1 MRTPSSLGFTLLA
14 SLAISIGWHTQSSVT
29 NSFDS
34 EVHAFALH
42 DLAYPP
48 VPHPVLCVGSSSF
61 RLWPDMQSAFPN
73 WPLLNRGFGGSQM
86 SDLLNFFSDIV
97 TPYHPRLI
105 LVYEGD
111 NDLAAGHSLEDILIG
126 FNLFLHRC
134 KIEVPGT
141 PVAILAVKPSPL
153 RRSLLNTQ
161 RQLNTGLQRLANASD
176 QVYFVDTFTPL
187 LDSSGLPSP
196 DYFQS
201 DRLHLNPRG
210 YSVWQKVIGD
220 FLEEHRQLGL
230 PGFDR

>member
-1 MRTPSSLGFTLLA
+1 
-14 SLAISIGWHTQSSVT
+14 
-29 NSFDS
+29 
-34 EVHAFALH
+34 
-42 DLAYPP
+42 
-48 VPHPVLCVGSSSF
+48 
-61 RLWPDMQSAFPN
+61 MQSAFPN